1 MNSDCRMEQTNSCD
15 SIFASTESNCS
26 ASISFEDRHALNS
39 RLALQSLSCADQ
51 MTNNGV
57 LPTLELS
64 SCFEETDRCCS
75 PQEPNSA
82 QPCEPIG
89 ESSCEPIPQPSCEP
103 ICEPICEQPAAPACP
118 DTASG
123 SGDCTESVTPP
134 AQPVETPTETP
145 ADSPVE
151 VPVEVPAPEYPP
163 VSDTPQEWHE
173 GPALAG
179 GARVELGDGA
189 IPEVLQRYASYENGM
204 LVIDAGGDEIPP
216 LSITRDNVVI
226 RNARIRGFEGPT
238 VGIYGANNVVVEG
251 SEITGG
257 QRGILADRSS
267 NVTVKNNWLHD
278 FRWAE
283 KFDTTAVEFDH
294 VSGGTIENN
303 RINGL
308 YRSDAISMFESQNL
322 RTTNNKLDITIDE
335 WSSAPLMVEGNTS
348 TGIEVSNNTINYQ
361 VGNNVPP
368 GILGGSNHRA
378 FNNLVNG
385 DRSVGAWQM
394 YAYNDVWQGIYFDG
408 QRISPS

>member
-1 MNSDCRMEQTNSCD
+1 MNSDCRMEQTNTCD
-15 SIFASTESNCS
+15 SSFASTDSNCP
-26 ASISFEDRHALNS
+26 ASISFEDRHELNS
-39 RLALQSLSCADQ
+39 RLALQSRSCAEQ
-51 MTNNGV
+51 MTNSGA

-64 SCFEETDRCCS
+64 SCFEEADDCGS
-75 PQEPNSA
+75 PQESPSV
-82 QPCEPIG
+82 QPCEPIA
-89 ESSCEPIPQPSCEP
+89 ESSCEPISEPSCEP
-103 ICEPICEQPAAPACP
+103 ICEPVLEPIREQPAAPACP
-118 DTASG
+118 DAASG

-134 AQPVETPTETP
+134 AQPIET
-145 ADSPVE
+145 
-151 VPVEVPAPEYPP
+151 PVEVPAPEYQP
-163 VSDTPQEWHE
+163 VTDAPQEWPE
-173 GPALAG
+173 GPALEG

-204 LVIDAGGDEIPP
+204 LVIDAKGDEIPP

-226 RNARIRGFEGPT
+226 RNARIKGLDGPT
-238 VGIYGANNVVVEG
+238 VGIYGANNVVVEA

-267 NVTVKNNWLHD
+267 NITVKNNWLHD

-294 VSGGTIENN
+294 VSDGTIENN

-322 RTTNNKLDITIDE
+322 RTNNNNLDITIDE

-348 TGIEVSNNTINYQ
+348 TGIEVSNNTINYR

-378 FNNLVNG
+378 YNNLVNG
-385 DRSVGAWQM
+385 DRSVSAWQM

-408 QRISPS
+408 QRISPN

>member
-1 MNSDCRMEQTNSCD
+1 MTSNCRMEQTDSCD
-15 SIFASTESNCS
+15 TSFANTDSNCS
-26 ASISFEDRHALNS
+26 ASISFEDIQALTS
-39 RLALQSLSCADQ
+39 RLATQLRTCVNDMVNS
-51 MTNNGV
+51 GV
-57 LPTLELS
+57 LPTLELDQ
-64 SCFEETDRCCS
+64 CFEGLGDD
-75 PQEPNSA
+75 
-82 QPCEPIG
+82 CEPAPTPT
-89 ESSCEPIPQPSCEP
+89 CEQD
-103 ICEPICEQPAAPACP
+103 CEQPSPPACP
-118 DTASG
+118 ETAAG
-123 SGDCTESVTPP
+123 SGDCPESVTP
-134 AQPVETPTETP
+134 E
-145 ADSPVE
+145 SPVD
-151 VPVEVPAPEYPP
+151 VPGDIPGIADDAPAPLPEPAPEYQPI
-163 VSDTPQEWHE
+163 VDAPQEWPE
-173 GPALAG
+173 GQALEG

-204 LVIDAGGDEIPP
+204 LVIDAKGDEIPP

-226 RNARIRGFEGPT
+226 RNARIKGLDGPT
-238 VGIYGANNVVVEG
+238 VGIYGANNVVVEA

-267 NVTVKNNWLHD
+267 NITVKNNWLHD

-283 KFDTTAVEFDH
+283 KFDTTAIEFDH

-322 RTTNNKLDITIDE
+322 RTNNNNLDITIDE

-348 TGIEVSNNTINYQ
+348 TGIEVSNNTINYR

-368 GILGGSNHRA
+368 GILGGSNQRA
-378 FNNLVNG
+378 YNNVVNG

-408 QRISPS
+408 QRISPN

>member
-1 MNSDCRMEQTNSCD
+1 MTSNCRMEQTDSCD
-15 SIFASTESNCS
+15 TSFANTDSNCS
-26 ASISFEDRHALNS
+26 ASISFEDIQALTS
-39 RLALQSLSCADQ
+39 RLATQLRTCVNDMVNS
-51 MTNNGV
+51 GV
-57 LPTLELS
+57 LPTLELDQ
-64 SCFEETDRCCS
+64 CVEGLGDGREEGRGDD
-75 PQEPNSA
+75 
-82 QPCEPIG
+82 CEPAPTPT
-89 ESSCEPIPQPSCEP
+89 CEQD
-103 ICEPICEQPAAPACP
+103 CEQPSPPACP
-118 DTASG
+118 ETAAG
-123 SGDCTESVTPP
+123 SGDCPESVTP
-134 AQPVETPTETP
+134 E
-145 ADSPVE
+145 SPVD
-151 VPVEVPAPEYPP
+151 VPGDIPGIADDAPAPLPEPAPEYQPI
-163 VSDTPQEWHE
+163 VDAPQEWPE
-173 GPALAG
+173 GQALEG

-204 LVIDAGGDEIPP
+204 LVIDAKGDEIPP

-226 RNARIRGFEGPT
+226 RNARIKGLDGPT
-238 VGIYGANNVVVEG
+238 VGIYGANNVVVEA

-267 NVTVKNNWLHD
+267 NITVKNNWLHD

-283 KFDTTAVEFDH
+283 KFDTTAIEFDH

-322 RTTNNKLDITIDE
+322 RTNNNNLDITIDE

-348 TGIEVSNNTINYQ
+348 TGIEVSNNTINYR

-368 GILGGSNHRA
+368 GILGGSNQRA
-378 FNNLVNG
+378 YNNVVNG

-408 QRISPS
+408 QRISPN

>member
-1 MNSDCRMEQTNSCD
+1 MTSNCRMEQTDSCD
-15 SIFASTESNCS
+15 TSFANTDSNCS
-26 ASISFEDRHALNS
+26 ASISFEDIQALTS
-39 RLALQSLSCADQ
+39 RLATQLRTCVNDMVNS
-51 MTNNGV
+51 GV
-57 LPTLELS
+57 LPTLELDQ
-64 SCFEETDRCCS
+64 CFEGLGDGREEGRGDD
-75 PQEPNSA
+75 
-82 QPCEPIG
+82 CEPAPTPT
-89 ESSCEPIPQPSCEP
+89 CEQD
-103 ICEPICEQPAAPACP
+103 CEQPSPPACP
-118 DTASG
+118 ETAAG
-123 SGDCTESVTPP
+123 SGDCPESVTP
-134 AQPVETPTETP
+134 E
-145 ADSPVE
+145 SPVD
-151 VPVEVPAPEYPP
+151 VPGDIPGIADDAPAPLPEPAPEYQPI
-163 VSDTPQEWHE
+163 VDAPQEWPE
-173 GPALAG
+173 GQALEG

-204 LVIDAGGDEIPP
+204 LVIDAKGDEIPP

-226 RNARIRGFEGPT
+226 RNARIKGLDGPT
-238 VGIYGANNVVVEG
+238 VGIYGANNVVVEA

-267 NVTVKNNWLHD
+267 NITVKNNWLHD

-283 KFDTTAVEFDH
+283 KFDTTAIEFDH

-322 RTTNNKLDITIDE
+322 RTNNNNLDITIDE

-348 TGIEVSNNTINYQ
+348 TGIEVSNNTINYR

-368 GILGGSNHRA
+368 GILGGSNQRA
-378 FNNLVNG
+378 YNNVVNG

-408 QRISPS
+408 QRISPN

>member
-1 MNSDCRMEQTNSCD
+1 MEQTDSCD
-15 SIFASTESNCS
+15 TSFANTDSNCS
-26 ASISFEDRHALNS
+26 ASISFEDIQALTS
-39 RLALQSLSCADQ
+39 RLATQLRTCVNDMVNS
-51 MTNNGV
+51 GV
-57 LPTLELS
+57 LPTLELDQ
-64 SCFEETDRCCS
+64 CVEGLGDGREEGRGDD
-75 PQEPNSA
+75 
-82 QPCEPIG
+82 CEPAPTPT
-89 ESSCEPIPQPSCEP
+89 CEQD
-103 ICEPICEQPAAPACP
+103 CEQPSPPACP
-118 DTASG
+118 ETAAG
-123 SGDCTESVTPP
+123 SGDCPESVTP
-134 AQPVETPTETP
+134 E
-145 ADSPVE
+145 SPVD
-151 VPVEVPAPEYPP
+151 VPGDIPGIADDAPAPLPEPAPEYQPI
-163 VSDTPQEWHE
+163 VDAPQEWPE
-173 GPALAG
+173 GQALEG

-204 LVIDAGGDEIPP
+204 LVIDAKGDEIPP

-226 RNARIRGFEGPT
+226 RNARIKGLDGPT
-238 VGIYGANNVVVEG
+238 VGIYGANNVVVEA

-267 NVTVKNNWLHD
+267 NITVKNNWLHD

-283 KFDTTAVEFDH
+283 KFDTTAIEFDH

-322 RTTNNKLDITIDE
+322 RTNNNNLDITIDE

-348 TGIEVSNNTINYQ
+348 TGIEVSNNTINYR

-368 GILGGSNHRA
+368 GILGGSNQRA
-378 FNNLVNG
+378 YNNVVNG

-408 QRISPS
+408 QRISPN